1 MIAAGSVVT
10 QDVAADALA
19 LARARQVAKPGHAA
33 KFRDAKRAA
42 RKVKG

>member
-19 LARARQVAKPGHAA
+19 VNRGHQVEKPGWARLFREKKLEA
-33 KFRDAKRAA
+33 KQSRS
-42 RKVKG
+42 